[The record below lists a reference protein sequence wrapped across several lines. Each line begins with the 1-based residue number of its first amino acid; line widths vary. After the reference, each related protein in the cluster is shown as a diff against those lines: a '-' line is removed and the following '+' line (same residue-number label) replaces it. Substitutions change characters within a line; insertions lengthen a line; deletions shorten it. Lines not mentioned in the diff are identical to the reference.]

1 MGVQGL
7 TTYVEG
13 NRHFFQDVKF
23 RDSRLVIDGCSL
35 YFRLYFTHYLD
46 QQHGGDYDAF
56 AGLLIQ
62 FLSALAACDIQP
74 YVVLDGGNNALKL
87 PCPISSYT
95 YTFFPNKLELQFVI
109 LMFQAETTPACSLTH
124 NFSLC
129 F

>member
-13 NRHFFQDVKF
+13 NRNFLQDVRF

-35 YFRLYFTHYLD
+35 YFRLYFNHCLD

-56 AGLLIQ
+56 ACLLTQ
-62 FLSALAACDIQP
+62 FLSALAACDIKP
-74 YVVLDGGNNALKL
+74 YVVLDGGKAALEARIQFPYFRQTKL
-87 PCPISSYT
+87 FTIYKVCIYIQDIIQRGKSSRS
-95 YTFFPNKLELQFVI
+95 F
-109 LMFQAETTPACSLTH
+109 
-124 NFSLC
+124 NFS

>member
-13 NRHFFQDVKF
+13 NRHFLQDVKF

-56 AGLLIQ
+56 AGLLTQ
-62 FLSALAACDIQP
+62 FLSALAACNIQP
-74 YVVLDGGNNALKL
+74 YVVLDGGKTA
-87 PCPISSYT
+87 S
-95 YTFFPNKLELQFVI
+95 QFMM
-109 LMFQAETTPACSLTH
+109 LMFLYIYNTIQRRK
-124 NFSLC
+124 
-129 F
+129 